1 MWLSSLECLCVHTQ
15 SFSHVWLF
23 ATPWTVACQAP
34 LSMGFSRQEYLN
46 GLSFLLQGI
55 FPTQN
60 GTCVSFISCIGRQ
73 VLYQLSHQGSSMHCI
88 IIPPLFFLTVEKK
101 NKTKK
106 WFFEKI
112 NKIGKTSARFTKKN
126 STQIKSEMKEMLQLM
141 P

>member
-1 MWLSSLECLCVHTQ
+1 MCVCACVRVQSCPTLCNSMDCSL
-15 SFSHVWLF
+15 
-23 ATPWTVACQAP
+23 P
-34 LSMGFSRQEYLN
+34 GFSIH
-46 GLSFLLQGI
+46 GI
-55 FPTQN
+55 FQVRILEWVVIYFSRRFSRPRDWTHI
-60 GTCVSFISCIGRQ
+60 SWISCIGRQ